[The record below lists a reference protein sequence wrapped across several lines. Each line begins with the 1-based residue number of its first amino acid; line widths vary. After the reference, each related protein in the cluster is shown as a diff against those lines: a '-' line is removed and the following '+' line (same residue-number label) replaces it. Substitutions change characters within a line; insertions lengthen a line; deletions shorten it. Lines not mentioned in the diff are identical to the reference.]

1 MPRQPPRPG
10 GTISGKKEKTMEG
23 MTIKQFKTPLTRA
36 DLADLE
42 IGDVLELTGTIYTAR
57 DAAHKRLENAWREKQ
72 PLPLDFTNQFI
83 FYAGPCPAK
92 PGHPVGS
99 IAPTTSMR
107 MDSFV
112 EMTFEL
118 GMLGMIG
125 KGDRSDFVP
134 GLCKKYGGL
143 YLLSIGGA
151 SALISRQVKSSEV
164 VAWEDLG
171 TESIKRLEVE
181 KLRLIV
187 GIDSQGRVFQEREIA
202 KYRR

>member
-1 MPRQPPRPG
+1 
-10 GTISGKKEKTMEG
+10 MEG
-23 MTIKQFKTPLTRA
+23 MKIKQFATPLTKA
-36 DLADLE
+36 DIVGLE

-57 DAAHKRLENAWREKQ
+57 DAAHKRMEIFLQEGK
-72 PLPLDFTNQFI
+72 PMPLDFTNQFI

-92 PGHPVGS
+92 PGRPVGS
-99 IAPTTSMR
+99 IAPTSSMR

-112 EMTFEL
+112 EMTFKL
-118 GMLGMIG
+118 GLLGMIG

-134 GLCKKYGGL
+134 GLCKKYGGI

-151 SALISRQVKSSEV
+151 SALISNQVKSCEV
-164 VAWEDLG
+164 VAWEDLD
-171 TESIKRLEVE
+171 TESIKRLQVE

-187 GIDSQGRVFQEREIA
+187 GIDAQGRVFQDREIA

>member
-1 MPRQPPRPG
+1 
-10 GTISGKKEKTMEG
+10 MEG
-23 MTIKQFKTPLTRA
+23 MTIKQFKTPLTRS

-57 DAAHKRLENAWREKQ
+57 DAAHKRMETAWKEKQ
-72 PLPLDFTNQFI
+72 PLPLDFTNQFV

-112 EMTFEL
+112 EMSFEL

-134 GLCKKYGGL
+134 GLCKKYRGL

>member
-1 MPRQPPRPG
+1 MQP
-10 GTISGKKEKTMEG
+10 TIQLT
-23 MTIKQFKTPLTRA
+23 TPLTKA
-36 DLADLE
+36 DIASLK
-42 IGDVLELTGTIYTAR
+42 IGDILELTGTIYTAR
-57 DAAHKRLENAWREKQ
+57 DAAHKRMQLAHNEHQSQ
-72 PLPLDFTNQFI
+72 PVDFTNQFI
-83 FYAGPCPAK
+83 FYAGPCPTK
-92 PGHPVGS
+92 PGRTMGS

-112 EMTFEL
+112 EMTFQL

-134 GLCKKYGGL
+134 GLCKKYGGV

-151 SALISRQVKSSEV
+151 SALISNQVKTCQV
-164 VAWEDLG
+164 VAYEDLG

-187 GIDSQGRVFQEREIA
+187 GIDTQGRIFQAEQIK
-202 KYRR
+202 KYQR

>member
-1 MPRQPPRPG
+1 MAG
-10 GTISGKKEKTMEG
+10 EKGNTMEG
-23 MTIKQFKTPLTRA
+23 IKIIQLKTPLTKSDTA
-36 DLADLE
+36 GLE
-42 IGDVLELTGTIYTAR
+42 IGQILELTGTIYTAR
-57 DAAHKRLENAWREKQ
+57 DAAHKRLETLWKEKK
-72 PLPLDFTNQFI
+72 PLPMDFTNQFI
-83 FYAGPCPAK
+83 FYAGPCPAR

-107 MDSFV
+107 MDCFV

-134 GLCKKYGGL
+134 DLCRKYGGV

-151 SALISRQVKSSEV
+151 SALISRQVKNCGT
-164 VAWEDLG
+164 VAWDDLG
-171 TESIKRLEVE
+171 TESVKRLEVE

-187 GIDSQGRVFQEREIA
+187 GIDSRGRVFQDREIA

>member
-1 MPRQPPRPG
+1 MQP
-10 GTISGKKEKTMEG
+10 TI
-23 MTIKQFKTPLTRA
+23 QLQTPLTKA
-36 DLADLE
+36 DIANLA
-42 IGDVLELTGTIYTAR
+42 IGDILELTGTIYTAR
-57 DAAHKRLENAWREKQ
+57 DAAHKRMQLALGEGRNQ
-72 PLPLDFTNQFI
+72 PIDFTNQLI

-92 PGHPVGS
+92 PGRAVGS

-112 EMTFEL
+112 EMTFKL

-134 GLCKKYGGL
+134 SLCKQYGGV

-151 SALISRQVKSSEV
+151 SALISNQVKTCTV
-164 VAWEDLG
+164 VAYEDLG

-181 KLRLIV
+181 KLHLIV
-187 GIDSQGRVFQEREIA
+187 GIDTQGRVFQVE
-202 KYRR
+202 

>member
-1 MPRQPPRPG
+1 
-10 GTISGKKEKTMEG
+10 MEG
-23 MTIKQFKTPLTRA
+23 KEILQFRTPLTKT
-36 DLADLE
+36 DVADLE
-42 IGDVLELTGTIYTAR
+42 IGDILELTGTIYTAR
-57 DAAHKRLENAWREKQ
+57 DAAHKRLETVWKNNQA
-72 PLPLDFTNQFI
+72 LPLDLTNQFI

-107 MDSFV
+107 MDCFV
-112 EMTFEL
+112 EMCFEL

-151 SALISRQVKSSEV
+151 SALISRQVKSYDV

-171 TESIKRLEVE
+171 TESIKKLEVE

-187 GIDSQGRVFQEREIA
+187 GIDSKGRVFQEREIA

>member
-1 MPRQPPRPG
+1 
-10 GTISGKKEKTMEG
+10 
-23 MTIKQFKTPLTRA
+23 MTNEIIQMNTPLTRE
-36 DLADLE
+36 DMKNLV
-42 IGDVLELTGTIYTAR
+42 IGDVLELTGTIFTAR
-57 DAAHKRLENAWREKQ
+57 DAAHKRMEAAWRENAPQ
-72 PLPLDFTNQFI
+72 PVDFSNQFI

-92 PGHPVGS
+92 PGRAVGS

-112 EMTFEL
+112 EMTFQL

-134 GLCKKYGGL
+134 DLCKKYNGV

-151 SALISRQVKSSEV
+151 SAMISNQVKKVEV
-164 VAWEDLG
+164 IAYDDLG
-171 TESIKRLEVE
+171 TESIKRLTVE

-187 GIDSQGRVFQEREIA
+187 GIDTNGDVFQTREIA

>member
-1 MPRQPPRPG
+1 ME
-10 GTISGKKEKTMEG
+10 GKK
-23 MTIKQFKTPLTRA
+23 ILQFKTPLTKA
-36 DLADLE
+36 DMAGLE
-42 IGDVLELTGTIYTAR
+42 VGDILELTGTIYTAR
-57 DAAHKRLENAWREKQ
+57 DAAHKRMEAMRKEGS
-72 PLPLDFTNQFI
+72 PLPVDMKNQFV

-92 PGHPVGS
+92 PGRPVGA

-125 KGDRSDFVP
+125 KGDRSGFVP
-134 GLCKKYGGL
+134 GLCKKYGGV

-151 SALISRQVKSSEV
+151 SALISNQVKSCEV

-171 TESIKRLEVE
+171 TESVKKLEVE
-181 KLRLIV
+181 RLRLIV
-187 GIDSQGRVFQEREIA
+187 GIDTQGRVFQEREIA
-202 KYRR
+202 KYRRN

>member
-1 MPRQPPRPG
+1 MNKIIQLH
-10 GTISGKKEKTMEG
+10 
-23 MTIKQFKTPLTRA
+23 TPLTKEDIK
-36 DLADLE
+36 DLN

-57 DAAHKRLENAWREKQ
+57 DAAHKRMQTALAEGKPQ
-72 PLPLDFTNQFI
+72 PVDFKDQLI
-83 FYAGPCPAK
+83 FYAGPCPTK
-92 PGHPVGS
+92 PGRTMGS

-112 EMTFEL
+112 EMTFQL

-134 GLCKKYGGL
+134 ELCKKYGGV

-151 SALISRQVKSSEV
+151 SAMISNQVKTCDV
-164 VAWEDLG
+164 VAYEDLG
-171 TESIKRLEVE
+171 TESIKRLQVE

-187 GIDSQGRVFQEREIA
+187 GIDSKGRVFQSEQIQ
-202 KYRR
+202 KYKR

>member
-1 MPRQPPRPG
+1 MNKIIQLH
-10 GTISGKKEKTMEG
+10 
-23 MTIKQFKTPLTRA
+23 TPLTKEDIK
-36 DLADLE
+36 DLN

-57 DAAHKRLENAWREKQ
+57 DAAHKRMQTALAAGTPQ
-72 PLPLDFTNQFI
+72 PVDFKDQLI
-83 FYAGPCPAK
+83 FYAGPCPTK
-92 PGHPVGS
+92 PGRTMGS

-112 EMTFEL
+112 EMTFQL

-134 GLCKKYGGL
+134 ELCKKYGGV

-151 SALISRQVKSSEV
+151 SAMISNQVKTCDV
-164 VAWEDLG
+164 VAYEDLG
-171 TESIKRLEVE
+171 TESIKRLQVE

-187 GIDSQGRVFQEREIA
+187 GIDSKGRVFQSEQIQ
-202 KYRR
+202 KYKR

>member
-1 MPRQPPRPG
+1 ME
-10 GTISGKKEKTMEG
+10 GKK
-23 MTIKQFKTPLTRA
+23 ILQFRTPLTKA
-36 DLADLE
+36 DMAGLE
-42 IGDVLELTGTIYTAR
+42 IGDIIELTGTIYTAR
-57 DAAHKRLENAWREKQ
+57 DAAHKRLETAWKNAQ
-72 PLPLDFTNQFI
+72 PLPVDLKNQFV

-107 MDSFV
+107 MDCFV

-134 GLCKKYGGL
+134 GLCKKYGGV

-151 SALISRQVKSSEV
+151 SALISKQVKSYTV

-171 TESIKRLEVE
+171 TESVKRMEVE

-187 GIDSQGRVFQEREIA
+187 GIDSQGRVFQDREIA
-202 KYRR
+202 KYRRNT

>member
-1 MPRQPPRPG
+1 M
-10 GTISGKKEKTMEG
+10 KEKD
-23 MTIKQFKTPLTRA
+23 ILQFKTPLTKDDMARV
-36 DLADLE
+36 E
-42 IGDVLELTGTIYTAR
+42 IGDILELTGTIYTTR
-57 DAAHKRLENAWREKQ
+57 DAAHKRIESSWKQ
-72 PLPLDFTNQFI
+72 GQSLPLDLKNQFI

-92 PGHPVGS
+92 PGHAVGS

-107 MDSFV
+107 MDCFV
-112 EMTFEL
+112 EMCFEL

-134 GLCKKYGGL
+134 GLCKKHGGV

-151 SALISRQVKSSEV
+151 SALISRQVKSCEV

-171 TESIKRLEVE
+171 TESIKRLEVD

-187 GIDSQGRVFQEREIA
+187 GIDSQGRVFQDREIA
-202 KYRR
+202 KYRRTEVRRT